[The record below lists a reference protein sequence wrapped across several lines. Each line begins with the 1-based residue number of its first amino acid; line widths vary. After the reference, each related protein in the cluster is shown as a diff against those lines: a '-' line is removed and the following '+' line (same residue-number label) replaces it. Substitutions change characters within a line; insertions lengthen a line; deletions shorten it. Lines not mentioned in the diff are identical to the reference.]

1 MPDDKK
7 VVETEIYNRFSAIV
21 KEKFTSLSNDG
32 SKINQLDDLD
42 ELYKRPEFAAEKRIL
57 NDMNSI
63 GLSKGIISGLAC
75 FAFLRTSPRLIS
87 NYLRRRAGSSGADIN
102 AGAPNP
108 FQQKAS
114 SGSGYKFDSLQ
125 KNESV
130 ERPGLV
136 FRGVRLMLDSFVSL
150 SIGAYASIF
159 FTDTTKMMEK
169 FSTVPLV
176 EGRSLLSEQLCRDFT
191 KEFQQ
196 YDRTVWNSTH
206 PSLTGGDVS
215 GGGKDIDG
223 FRDLI
228 QGFVVNCKRREIY
241 EKEIRA
247 EQGLGEDDPVIIPT
261 PGVPRDIPLT
271 LDDLLSTKESGD
283 SLHDADGGDEFYDT
297 YFDSADEGDFKD

>member
-57 NDMNSI
+57 NEMNSV
-63 GLSKGIISGLAC
+63 GLSKGILSGLAC

-108 FQQKAS
+108 FQKQA

-125 KNESV
+125 KNQNV
-130 ERPGLV
+130 ERPGLL

-176 EGRSLLSEQLCRDFT
+176 EGRSLLSEQLCKDFT
-191 KEFQQ
+191 REFQQ
-196 YDRTVWNSTH
+196 YDRAVWNSKH
-206 PSLTGGDVS
+206 PSLTAVDVS
-215 GGGKDIDG
+215 GGKEIDG

-241 EKEIRA
+241 ETEIRE
-247 EQGLGEDDPVIIPT
+247 EQGLGADDPVIIPT
-261 PGVPRDIPLT
+261 PGVPRDISLT
-271 LDDLLSTKESGD
+271 LGDLLSTKESGD
-283 SLHDADGGDEFYDT
+283 NAHDLDGGDEFFDT

>member
-1 MPDDKK
+1 MPDKNNK
-7 VVETEIYNRFSAIV
+7 VIETEIYNRFSAIV
-21 KEKFTSLSNDG
+21 KEKFTSLGNESQ
-32 SKINQLDDLD
+32 INQLD

-57 NDMNSI
+57 NEMNSI
-63 GLSKGIISGLAC
+63 GLSKGILSGLAC

-87 NYLRRRAGSSGADIN
+87 NYLRRRAGSNSADIN
-102 AGAPNP
+102 SGAPNP

-114 SGSGYKFDSLQ
+114 SSGYKFDSQ
-125 KNESV
+125 NV

-136 FRGVRLMLDSFVSL
+136 FRGVRLLLDSFVSL
-150 SIGAYASIF
+150 SIGAYASMF
-159 FTDTTKMMEK
+159 FTDTNEMMRK

-176 EGRSLLSEQLCRDFT
+176 EGRSLLSEQLCGDFT
-191 KEFQQ
+191 QEFRN
-196 YDRTVWNSTH
+196 YDRQVWNNKH

-215 GGGKDIDG
+215 RSEDIDG

-247 EQGLGEDDPVIIPT
+247 EQGLGADDPVTIPS
-261 PGVPRDIPLT
+261 PGVPRDISVT

-283 SLHDADGGDEFYDT
+283 NAHDTDGGDEFFDT
-297 YFDSADEGDFKD
+297 YFDSADDGDFKD